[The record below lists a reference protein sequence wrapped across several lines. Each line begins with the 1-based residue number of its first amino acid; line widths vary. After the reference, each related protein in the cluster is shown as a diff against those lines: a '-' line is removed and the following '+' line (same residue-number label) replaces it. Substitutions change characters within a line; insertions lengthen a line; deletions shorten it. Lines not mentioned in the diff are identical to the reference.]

1 MLPILPQPLIH
12 RIRREEPLASELP
25 RRDIAASS
33 RLAESL
39 WMDPELLGH
48 FGEPI
53 GASHPVL
60 ALTIPRRRARDRK
73 SQNP

>member
-12 RIRREEPLASELP
+12 RIRREEPLASELL
-25 RRDIAASS
+25 RGDITACGS
-33 RLAESL
+33 LAQCL

-53 GASHPVL
+53 GASHLVL
-60 ALTIPRRRARDRK
+60 ALTIQCQRARDR
-73 SQNP
+73 